1 VAWERTKKFLAMTDR
16 NPGAIISAIKSD
28 DLWSSLLMAQARG
41 RRSADYHNR
50 LHINKKIKTHKMKS
64 TNKNKMSSY
73 CKQLRLSAVEQ
84 QVDALADQASTEA
97 ISYLEFAI
105 RLLSVEINH
114 RNTKDMER
122 KIKVA
127 RLPLNHE
134 LNLYDSSYAG
144 SLPKVK
150 LEQLKELN
158 WLDQNFNLIV
168 MGPNGIGKSL
178 LAAGLCDHAVKEGY
192 RAYFRTMDHIMDIL
206 KTKDILRSAMVDY
219 RRLLKAHLIVID
231 DIMMLSIARN
241 EANAF
246 FHFINALHEK
256 TSFIITTNK
265 SPKEWAETLGDE
277 VITTAIL
284 DRLLYRCEIIK
295 LAGDSYRMKNR
306 KTIFQN

>member
-1 VAWERTKKFLAMTDR
+1 
-16 NPGAIISAIKSD
+16 
-28 DLWSSLLMAQARG
+28 
-41 RRSADYHNR
+41 
-50 LHINKKIKTHKMKS
+50 MKS

-73 CKQLRLSAVEQ
+73 CKQLRLSAVEE
-84 QVDALADQASTEA
+84 QVNSLADKASSES
-97 ISYLEFAI
+97 ISYLEFATM
-105 RLLSVEINH
+105 LLEVEINH
-114 RNTKDMER
+114 RSAKDLER

-127 RLPLNHE
+127 RLPMNHE
-134 LNLYDSSYAG
+134 LGQYDCSFTG
-144 SLPKVK
+144 SLPKAR

-158 WLDQNFNLIV
+158 WLDQNFNLIL

-178 LAAGLCDHAVKEGY
+178 LAAGLCDHAVKGGY
-192 RAYFRTMDHIMDIL
+192 RAYFRTMEHIMNLL
-206 KTKDILRSAMVDY
+206 KTKDTLRSSMVDY

-231 DIMMLSIARN
+231 DIMMLSIEKN

-295 LAGDSYRMKNR
+295 LTGDSYRMKNR
-306 KTIFQN
+306 KTIFEN

>member
-1 VAWERTKKFLAMTDR
+1 
-16 NPGAIISAIKSD
+16 
-28 DLWSSLLMAQARG
+28 
-41 RRSADYHNR
+41 
-50 LHINKKIKTHKMKS
+50 
-64 TNKNKMSSY
+64 MSSY
-73 CKQLRLSAVEQ
+73 CKQLRLNAVGEQ
-84 QVDALADQASTEA
+84 VNNLADQASA
-97 ISYLEFAI
+97 QSISYLEFAE
-105 RLLSVEINH
+105 RLFEVEVNH
-114 RNTKDMER
+114 RNARDLER

-127 RLPLNHE
+127 RLPVNHE
-134 LNLYDSSYAG
+134 LNQYDSSFAG

-158 WLDQNFNLIV
+158 WLDQIFNLIV

-178 LAAGLCDHAVKEGY
+178 LAAGLCNHAVNEGY
-192 RAYFRTMDHIMDIL
+192 RAYFRTMEHIMNLL
-206 KTKDILRSAMVDY
+206 KTKDTLRSSMVDY
-219 RRLLKAHLIVID
+219 RRLMKAHLIVID
-231 DIMMLSIARN
+231 DIMMLSIERN

-295 LAGDSYRMKNR
+295 LTGDSYRMKNR
-306 KTIFQN
+306 KTIFKN